1 MGKEARNNGHQLFER
16 PKKQCL
22 KFLADYAT
30 QQQLYFQA
38 LTLYEA
44 RATGR
49 HLQTDLLARRVLRGN
64 ESLKKGPYF
73 SDQIS
78 CRLSQTVLKFFSRFA
93 VECFSENIPKHV
105 TIFF

>member
-49 HLQTDLLARRVLRGN
+49 HLQTDLLAR
-64 ESLKKGPYF
+64 
-73 SDQIS
+73 
-78 CRLSQTVLKFFSRFA
+78 LSFKRQRKSEERA
-93 VECFSENIPKHV
+93 VFQ
-105 TIFF
+105 

>member
-30 QQQLYFQA
+30 QQKLYFQV

-49 HLQTDLLARRVLRGN
+49 QLQTDLLARRVLRQRKS
-64 ESLKKGPYF
+64 EE
-73 SDQIS
+73 
-78 CRLSQTVLKFFSRFA
+78 RA
-93 VECFSENIPKHV
+93 VFP
-105 TIFF
+105 

>member
-49 HLQTDLLARRVLRGN
+49 HLQTDLLARRVLRKRKS
-64 ESLKKGPYF
+64 EE
-73 SDQIS
+73 
-78 CRLSQTVLKFFSRFA
+78 RA
-93 VECFSENIPKHV
+93 VFP
-105 TIFF
+105 